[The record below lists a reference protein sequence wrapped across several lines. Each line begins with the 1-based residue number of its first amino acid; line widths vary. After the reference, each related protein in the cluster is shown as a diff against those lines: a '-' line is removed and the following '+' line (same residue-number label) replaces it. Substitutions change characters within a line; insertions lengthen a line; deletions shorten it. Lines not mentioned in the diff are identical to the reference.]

1 MSHYLYRN
9 FARGAIVVLSG
20 MMLFVP
26 FCAAQV
32 LQDHTQHEPPPPAN
46 ETKINTK
53 TTKRGPRALGVVEF
67 LPGGQ
72 ARLVPIALW
81 IDGRYYDASLYAAN
95 PEPMALEP
103 ETVYEATDY
112 GEPTGFFTVT
122 TPQQVKGNWVAEGQW
137 KAHAA
142 MDEKVAQQKAKQPK
156 PKEKSYDPNSDR
168 PVLKRGGSSDSSSA
182 GSGSPDAQS
191 SASGT
196 AAPSS
201 PEPSD
206 RPVLKKPNA
215 PSSDTGTSAASSSAP
230 ATTVASSTPAQ
241 DENDPNRPTL
251 RRGKAPQQATTS
263 ESSTS
268 AVDKNIAA
276 MDSAQG
282 KLMATMAAIG
292 HRSYPA
298 ISDAGTYETRSLL
311 YAMNATERANKANQL
326 RALALDEIAKFIAKR
341 KTPALPK
348 SATITSY
355 DLRAYDLDYSSSPT
369 FVLTA
374 ALPVEGA
381 KALRGGEFDYYV
393 TVVARED
400 INGIPIKIFSAVS
413 DTNHLDSFPRMEMV
427 DAVDADANGRGDL
440 LFRQYSDVGISYGLY
455 RVYPYDMQKVF
466 EGGSAL

>member
-1 MSHYLYRN
+1 
-9 FARGAIVVLSG
+9 
-20 MMLFVP
+20 MMLLVP

-53 TTKRGPRALGVVEF
+53 TAKRGPRALGVVEF

-122 TPQQVKGNWVAEGQW
+122 TPEQVKGSWVAEGQW

-156 PKEKSYDPNSDR
+156 PKEKSYDPNNDR
-168 PVLKRGGSSDSSSA
+168 PVLKRGGSTDSSSA
-182 GSGSPDAQS
+182 GTGSPNAQN
-191 SASGT
+191 APSGT

-206 RPVLKKPNA
+206 RPVLRKPNA
-215 PSSDTGTSAASSSAP
+215 TPSDTSPSASSSAS
-230 ATTVASSTPAQ
+230 ASTVASSTPSQ

-251 RRGKAPQQATTS
+251 RRGKPPQQATAS

-268 AVDKNIAA
+268 GVDKNIAA

-282 KLMATMAAIG
+282 KLMATMALIG

-298 ISDAGTYETRSLL
+298 ISDAGAYETRSLL

-341 KTPALPK
+341 KTPRLPK

-440 LFRQYSDVGISYGLY
+440 LFREYSDVGISYALY

-466 EGGSAL
+466 EGGSSL

>member
-1 MSHYLYRN
+1 MVTTL
-9 FARGAIVVLSG
+9 G
-20 MMLFVP
+20 MMLSVP

-32 LQDHTQHEPPPPAN
+32 LQDHTQPQPPPPSN

-67 LPGGQ
+67 LPGGK

-95 PEPMALEP
+95 PAPMALEP

-112 GEPTGFFTVT
+112 GEPTGLFTVE
-122 TPQQVKGNWVAEGQW
+122 TPEQIKGSWVAEGKW
-137 KAHAA
+137 KAHLA
-142 MDEKVAQQKAKQPK
+142 MDEKLAQQKAKQPK
-156 PKEKSYDPNSDR
+156 PKQKSYDPNSDR
-168 PVLKRGGSSDSSSA
+168 PVLKHGGSNDSSNSSD
-182 GSGSPDAQS
+182 GSGGAGQSSP
-191 SASGT
+191 SASGSSV
-196 AAPSS
+196 PSS

-206 RPVLKKPNA
+206 RPILKKPTAPATEANA
-215 PSSDTGTSAASSSAP
+215 GATPSSAPVSSPSSSSASQ
-230 ATTVASSTPAQ
+230 A
-241 DENDPNRPTL
+241 ENDPNRPTL
-251 RRGKAPQQATTS
+251 RRGKAPQQATAS
-263 ESSTS
+263 QSSTS
-268 AVDKNIAA
+268 TTDKTIAS

-282 KLMATMAAIG
+282 KLMATMASIG
-292 HRSYPA
+292 KRSYPA
-298 ISDAGTYETRSLL
+298 ISDAGAYETRSLL
-311 YAMNATERANKANQL
+311 YAMNSTERANKADQL
-326 RALALDEIAKFIAKR
+326 RAIAVDEVAKFIAKR

-348 SATITSY
+348 GANITSF

-400 INGIPIKIFSAVS
+400 INGTPIKIFSAVS

-466 EGGSAL
+466 EGGSSL